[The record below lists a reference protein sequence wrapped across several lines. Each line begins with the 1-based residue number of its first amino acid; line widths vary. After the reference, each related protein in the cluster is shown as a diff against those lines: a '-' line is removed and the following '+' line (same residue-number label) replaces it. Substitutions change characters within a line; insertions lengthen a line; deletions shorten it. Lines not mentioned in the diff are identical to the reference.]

1 METKTKQKV
10 SRKTA
15 TRKKQKAGPVS
26 TKTNARKNTPLQVRD
41 LNLASIAIDPDQP
54 RKTLNGESLSQLAI
68 LKYIQVLAY
77 SFL

>member
-15 TRKKQKAGPVS
+15 TRKKAGPVS
-26 TKTNARKNTPLQVRD
+26 TKTNARKNTPLQFRD